1 MKKNL
6 IFSAICFAVL
16 LFTACEDTL
25 TTSEFEEST
34 IVFDTINVTGIQK
47 APSASIPIISAV
59 SGSYGS
65 SIPNSH
71 PLYNSYLL
79 ASYSTGSQLTLSGSN
94 FGTSQGSVLLEKG
107 SGNSWGST
115 SSYSTS
121 IVSWSNT
128 KIVFKLYSTLTSEP
142 IQSARFKVNLPNKSI
157 AISKTTS
164 IVNSTLGRL
173 YGECTYHVI
182 VRTLQCGLA
191 GWTGAYSNANAVSIT
206 ASYVPTKNDVLIW
219 DGRHQAFIESV
230 STSKSGNITTY
241 VLNISERNV
250 SGTTSGGGYSTAVVN
265 YTTTVKVNTLTKS
278 FVSGYFSYRSTL
290 KSGAD
295 KVRIQ

>member
-34 IVFDTINVTGIQK
+34 IVFDTINVSGIQK
-47 APSASIPIISAV
+47 VPSASIPIISAV

-65 SIPNSH
+65 TIPNSH

-94 FGTSQGSVLLEKG
+94 FGTSQGSVVLEKASG
-107 SGNSWGST
+107 SSWSTT

-128 KIVFKLYSTLTSEP
+128 KIVIKLYSNLNSEP
-142 IQSARFKVNLPNKSI
+142 IQSARFKVIFPNKSI
-157 AISKTTS
+157 ATSKTIS
-164 IVNSTLGRL
+164 VVNSTLGRL
-173 YGECTYHVI
+173 FGECTYHAI
-182 VRTLQCGLA
+182 TRTLQSGLA
-191 GWTGAYSNANAVSIT
+191 GWTGAYSNAKAITIT
-206 ASYVPTKNDVLIW
+206 ANYVPTNHDVLIW
-219 DGRHQAFIESV
+219 DGKHQAYIESV
-230 STSKSGNITTY
+230 KTSKSGNITTY

-250 SGTTSGGGYSTAVVN
+250 TGTTPGGGYSTSIVN
-265 YTTTVKVNTLTKS
+265 YATTVKVNTLSKS
-278 FVSGYFSYRSTL
+278 FVSGFSAYRSML
-290 KSGAD
+290 KTGAD